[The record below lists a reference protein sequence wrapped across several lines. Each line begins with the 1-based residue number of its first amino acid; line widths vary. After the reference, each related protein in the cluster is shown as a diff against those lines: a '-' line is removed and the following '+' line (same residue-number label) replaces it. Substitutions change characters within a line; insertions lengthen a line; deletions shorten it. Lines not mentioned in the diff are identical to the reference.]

1 MNDRGRLE
9 RDVPD
14 TAPSGAD
21 APGAAIGSSRGPAPV
36 SPVGDQTSIASTDH
50 WLPAL
55 DGLRTFAILAVFA
68 NHAASPVAP
77 GGMIGVDVFF
87 ALSGFLITTLLL
99 REFDRTQTLDLK
111 KFYLRRLMRLTP
123 VLLVAA
129 VVLGV
134 VARLLGYAH
143 PVGDSLTAVLGVSN
157 FYSAIVGVERGTIGQ
172 SWSLSVEQQF
182 YLLWAPLLLLL
193 LRRRSRR
200 LLLWSVAGLAVVL
213 VAGTAVAALEGA
225 PVSVLYLLPTTRLP
239 ELFVGCILAVLL
251 QGPARR
257 RIVSVCRPTPVAA
270 LALAALVLPIF
281 LLDLYDSTI
290 MYCGGWVLA
299 ATVTCILIV
308 HMVAN
313 SRSAVARVFS
323 IPVVVWFGR
332 ISYSFYL
339 WHYAA
344 IVVPKLFLPK
354 PVAIVVGFLL
364 ATGLAALS
372 YYFVERPFVR
382 LRAASPASRSR

>member
-1 MNDRGRLE
+1 MNDRSRLE
-9 RDVPD
+9 RDVSD
-14 TAPSGAD
+14 VTRSGARTPD
-21 APGAAIGSSRGPAPV
+21 AAIDSSTGPAPV
-36 SPVGDQTSIASTDH
+36 PLVGDQTSIASTDH
-50 WLPAL
+50 RMPAL

-99 REFDRTQTLDLK
+99 REFDRTETLDLK

-123 VLLVAA
+123 VLVVAA

-134 VARLLGYAH
+134 AAWALGYEH
-143 PVGDSLTAVLGVSN
+143 PLGDSLTAVLGVSN

-200 LLLWSVAGLAVVL
+200 LLLWSVAGLAVLL
-213 VAGTAVAALEGA
+213 VAGTAVATVAGA

-239 ELFVGCILAVLL
+239 ELFVGCLLAVLL
-251 QGPARR
+251 QGPARE
-257 RIVSVCRPTPVAA
+257 RIMAACRSTLVAA
-270 LALAALVLPIF
+270 LALAALILPIF
-281 LLDLYDSTI
+281 LLDLYDSKI

-299 ATVTCILIV
+299 ATVTCLLIV
-308 HMVAN
+308 HLIAS
-313 SRSAVARVFS
+313 SRSAVARIFS
-323 IPVVVWFGR
+323 IPLVVWFGR

-339 WHYAA
+339 WHYVS
-344 IVVPKLFLPK
+344 IVVPKLVLPK
-354 PVAIVVGFLL
+354 PVAILVGFFL

-372 YYFVERPFVR
+372 YYCVERPFVR
-382 LRAASPASRSR
+382 LRAVSAASRSR